1 MANRSR
7 CASPGSIR
15 SPGVPRSCCQGI
27 GRTPHSD
34 RAGNTVQRRS
44 SPSSA
49 ADAKP
54 GFRSHDGVVTLGP
67 CHAPFVAFAN
77 LGSPADG
84 HHPERCRHH
93 RNGPR
98 PGPADPRWC
107 GWTRLRRWGAAG
119 CGLRGRGSRADPSG
133 RRGSCRWRR
142 GWSGLRRWGAA
153 GCGLRGRGS
162 RADPSGRRGSCR
174 WRRGWSGLRCR
185 GAAGHRLRASWP
197 GPLRPTGW
205 SSSGGSGPDPGLD
218 AVAPG
223 PHPPAGLRPAAK
235 ALSAPAP
242 SPQLT
247 PAATRPPRRR
257 RGR

>member
-1 MANRSR
+1 MVSGADGKRSR

-15 SPGVPRSCCQGI
+15 SPGVPRSCC
-27 GRTPHSD
+27 H
-34 RAGNTVQRRS
+34 QRRS

-67 CHAPFVAFAN
+67 CHAPFVVFPN

-84 HHPERCRHH
+84 HHPERSRHH

-98 PGPADPRWC
+98 PGPADPRRR
-107 GWTRLRRWGAAG
+107 GRTRLRCRGAAG

-133 RRGSCRWRR
+133 RRGSCRWWRR
-142 GWSGLRRWGAA
+142 RTRLRR
-153 GCGLRGRGS
+153 
-162 RADPSGRRGSCR
+162 
-174 WRRGWSGLRCR
+174 R
-185 GAAGHRLRASWP
+185 GAAGSGLRASWP

-242 SPQLT
+242 PQLT

>member
-1 MANRSR
+1 MVSGADGKRSR
-7 CASPGSIR
+7 CASRGSIR
-15 SPGVPRSCCQGI
+15 SPGLPRSCCQGI
-27 GRTPHSD
+27 GKARNALTGRSTRQSSIAPHSD

-98 PGPADPRWC
+98 PGPADPR
-107 GWTRLRRWGAAG
+107 R
-119 CGLRGRGSRADPSG
+119 RGRTR
-133 RRGSCRWRR
+133 
-142 GWSGLRRWGAA
+142 
-153 GCGLRGRGS
+153 
-162 RADPSGRRGSCR
+162 
-174 WRRGWSGLRCR
+174 LRCR
-185 GAAGHRLRASWP
+185 GAAGCGLRASWP

-235 ALSAPAP
+235 ARSAPAP
-242 SPQLT
+242 PQFT
-247 PAATRPPRRR
+247 PAAAKPPHRR

>member
-1 MANRSR
+1 MVSGADGKRSR

-15 SPGVPRSCCQGI
+15 SPGLPRSCCQGI
-27 GRTPHSD
+27 GKARNALTGRSTRQSSIAPHSD

-49 ADAKP
+49 ADAKL

-67 CHAPFVAFAN
+67 CHAPFVAFPN

-84 HHPERCRHH
+84 HHPERSRH
-93 RNGPR
+93 RRDGPR
-98 PGPADPRWC
+98 PGPADPRRR
-107 GWTRLRRWGAAG
+107 GRTRLR
-119 CGLRGRGSRADPSG
+119 GR
-133 RRGSCRWRR
+133 
-142 GWSGLRRWGAA
+142 GAA

-185 GAAGHRLRASWP
+185 GAAGGRLRASWP
-197 GPLRPTGW
+197 GPLRPIGW
-205 SSSGGSGPDPGLD
+205 NSSGGSGPDPGLD

-235 ALSAPAP
+235 ARSAPAP
-242 SPQLT
+242 PQFT
-247 PAATRPPRRR
+247 PAAAKPPHRR

>member
-1 MANRSR
+1 
-7 CASPGSIR
+7 
-15 SPGVPRSCCQGI
+15 
-27 GRTPHSD
+27 
-34 RAGNTVQRRS
+34 
-44 SPSSA
+44 
-49 ADAKP
+49 
-54 GFRSHDGVVTLGP
+54 VVTLGP

-107 GWTRLRRWGAAG
+107 GWTRLWG
-119 CGLRGRGSRADPSG
+119 R
-133 RRGSCRWRR
+133 
-142 GWSGLRRWGAA
+142 GAA

-185 GAAGHRLRASWP
+185 GAAGCGLRASWP

-218 AVAPG
+218 AVAPR

-247 PAATRPPRRR
+247 PAVTRPPRRR

>member
-1 MANRSR
+1 MGNRSR

-142 GWSGLRRWGAA
+142 GWSGLR
-153 GCGLRGRGS
+153 
-162 RADPSGRRGSCR
+162 
-174 WRRGWSGLRCR
+174 CR

>member
-1 MANRSR
+1 MGNRSR

-77 LGSPADG
+77 LGSPANG

-107 GWTRLRRWGAAG
+107 GCTRLWG
-119 CGLRGRGSRADPSG
+119 R
-133 RRGSCRWRR
+133 
-142 GWSGLRRWGAA
+142 GAA

-205 SSSGGSGPDPGLD
+205 SSSGGSGPGQSGRSATQPSREAPRLMPD
-218 AVAPG
+218 A
-223 PHPPAGLRPAAK
+223 LR
-235 ALSAPAP
+235 SATDEP
-242 SPQLT
+242 
-247 PAATRPPRRR
+247 ATRRRWLASARVLARQR
-257 RGR
+257 RKSLGAVISELARRFPGGSGACEYTTRRTRQPADR